1 MLLLFYY
8 KMYQIN
14 NVKKSYN
21 GKLIVDVDALN
32 LQEGDYYAI
41 IGANGSGKSTFAKL
55 IASIIKDDN
64 NKEIHVKNDNNEEVS
79 VGYLAQKPY
88 IFDMSLEKNI
98 GLSYN
103 GHSNTEKKEKINQLI
118 KEFQLEYLK
127 NKNAKK
133 FSGGEQQKVALARF
147 LMKDFDI
154 YIFDESTSAMDPKSV
169 IQAEEIIKKYCANKT
184 IIMITHEIEQSKR
197 FAKRTLVM
205 REGKFG

>member
-1 MLLLFYY
+1 
-8 KMYQIN
+8 MYQIN
-14 NVKKSYN
+14 NIKKTYN
-21 GKLIVDVDALN
+21 EKLIVDVNNLT
-32 LQEGDYYAI
+32 LQEREIYAI
-41 IGANGSGKSTFAKL
+41 IGANGCGKSTFARL
-55 IASIIKDDN
+55 ISCIIKDDN
-64 NKEIHVKNDNNEEVS
+64 NKEIKIKNENNDDAS

-103 GHSNTEKKEKINQLI
+103 GKSHTEKKEKVNQLI
-118 KEFQLEYLK
+118 KDFQLEYLK

-154 YIFDESTSAMDPKSV
+154 YIFDEATSAMDPKSV

-197 FAKRTLVM
+197 FANITLIM
-205 REGKFG
+205 NEGKFN